1 MKFLQ
6 EIIESRM
13 IRQLSQAQQFDLEQL
28 TERLFEHL
36 LALQVLS
43 LVDERSAKNYVSGI
57 INNLNFDGFR
67 NTQKDLYN
75 LLTLVYNSDRY
86 NDIIKPNI
94 SISLPIFHIRR
105 NLRAIANGKIDVT
118 DYNNMMMIL
127 QRQYHRVGPRQANL
141 RREISDWPRQT
152 RSQRAE
158 IIAQLLMLMRERM
171 LNSDL
176 YHILSGISKSQL

>member
-1 MKFLQ
+1 MKFIQ

-13 IRQLSQAQQFDLEQL
+13 IRQLSQAQQFNLEEL

-43 LVDERSAKNYVSGI
+43 LVDSKAAKNYVSGI

-75 LLTLVYNSDRY
+75 LLTLVYNADRY
-86 NDIIKPNI
+86 SDIIKPNI

-105 NLRAIANGKIDVT
+105 NLRSIADGRIDVT

-127 QRQYHRVGPRQANL
+127 QRQYHRIGPRQANL
-141 RREISDWPRQT
+141 RREISEWPRKT
-152 RSQRAE
+152 TSQRME
-158 IIAQLLMLMRERM
+158 IIQQLMMLMRERM

-176 YHILSGISKSQL
+176 YYIISNISKSQL